1 MINSKRSKALHLFL
15 TIACNHSASH
25 RPEHL
30 PFSRL
35 HIEGRDADQS
45 RAQSGTSPIS
55 PLPDRA
61 YRKPGWASEAILWD
75 DADDSPRD
83 ITEKPLRLSPQK
95 VQLIRWINP
104 TLRTRRLGFPIPN
117 KKIPT
122 PSAASLNM
130 SVAPR
135 QSRPFV
141 TRLTPRAALPGQVAN
156 SLSEARIS

>member
-1 MINSKRSKALHLFL
+1 VPELNNFALLSIRQDEGNKFRKTVINSKRSKALHLFL

-61 YRKPGWASEAILWD
+61 YRKPIGPQRPSYGMALTIRQEISLKNLSD
-75 DADDSPRD
+75 FRLK
-83 ITEKPLRLSPQK
+83 KP
-95 VQLIRWINP
+95 N
-104 TLRTRRLGFPIPN
+104 
-117 KKIPT
+117 
-122 PSAASLNM
+122 
-130 SVAPR
+130 
-135 QSRPFV
+135 
-141 TRLTPRAALPGQVAN
+141 
-156 SLSEARIS
+156 